1 MLNNY
6 LNKIINDDC
15 RNHLS
20 KISKDSIDLFLSDIP
35 YGINLDEWDVL
46 HKNTNSALLG
56 SSPAQKGKNGFKK
69 RGKPING
76 WCSSDK
82 NILKEYQEWC
92 YSWTKQLFPIMK
104 EGSFL
109 FVFGARRT
117 LHRAIIAFE
126 DSGFI
131 LRDILAWQKPSAHH
145 RAQKLSGI
153 LEKRGLEKEAEE
165 WDGWRLGNLAPIYEP
180 IALLFKPYKITITD
194 NILKNKVGAM
204 NISECKI
211 NNCSPTNLLKF
222 GFSKDEIKIHEAQK
236 PLALIQFLIK
246 LTTKEKQII
255 LDPFM
260 GGGTTAV
267 AAKILKRQF
276 VGFEIVKNYY
286 DKSIDRLNS
295 DEWEIL
301 SVKQRRERTLFDI
314 LQSPIL
320 QNPILRNSRIKHN
333 RFSMNKI

>member
-1 MLNNY
+1 MDNY

-20 KISKDSIDLFLSDIP
+20 KISKDSVDLFLSDIP
-35 YGINLDEWDVL
+35 YGINLDKWDVL

-76 WCSSDK
+76 WCSSDR

-92 YSWTKQLFPIMK
+92 YSWTKQLFPIMR

-145 RAQKLSGI
+145 RAQKLIHNKFCYLKTPNLYNKEYVYNNSLDYIFHI
-153 LEKRGLEKEAEE
+153 L
-165 WDGWRLGNLAPIYEP
+165 
-180 IALLFKPYKITITD
+180 F
-194 NILKNKVGAM
+194 
-204 NISECKI
+204 
-211 NNCSPTNLLKF
+211 
-222 GFSKDEIKIHEAQK
+222 
-236 PLALIQFLIK
+236 
-246 LTTKEKQII
+246 
-255 LDPFM
+255 
-260 GGGTTAV
+260 
-267 AAKILKRQF
+267 
-276 VGFEIVKNYY
+276 
-286 DKSIDRLNS
+286 
-295 DEWEIL
+295 
-301 SVKQRRERTLFDI
+301 
-314 LQSPIL
+314 
-320 QNPILRNSRIKHN
+320 
-333 RFSMNKI
+333 